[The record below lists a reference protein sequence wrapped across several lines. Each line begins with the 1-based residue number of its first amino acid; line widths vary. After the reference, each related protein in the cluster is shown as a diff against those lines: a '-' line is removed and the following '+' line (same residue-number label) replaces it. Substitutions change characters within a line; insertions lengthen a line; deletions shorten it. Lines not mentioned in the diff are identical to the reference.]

1 MGVKKVARLDGRA
14 AVVTGAADGIGE
26 ASARLFVEEGARVV
40 IADIDDERG
49 LAVARS
55 LGRQAAYLHTDVTRE
70 ADIKAAIDLAVREFG
85 RLDCLMNNAGGAG
98 AFAPIQDIP
107 VEAFDRT
114 VAQILRA
121 AFIGIKYAAPVMK
134 ARGSGSIINMASVAG
149 GRTGDSDHSYAVAK
163 AGVIQLT
170 RMAAM
175 ELGESNIRVN
185 CISPG
190 FVITGAFQ
198 KAAGMTREAY
208 ALRVPRLKEH
218 FAAFQPIRRACLPED
233 VARAAL
239 WLAGDDSG
247 FVNGANLAVDGGLSN
262 GKTWTQCLS
271 DMGQI
276 GTVLLG

>member
-1 MGVKKVARLDGRA
+1 MARLDGKVA
-14 AVVTGAADGIGE
+14 LITGAADGIGE
-26 ASARLFVEEGARVV
+26 AAARLFAQEGARVL
-40 IADIDDERG
+40 IADIDDETGRQVARG
-49 LAVARS
+49 L
-55 LGRQAAYLHTDVTRE
+55 GRPAAYVHADVRLE
-70 ADIKAAIDLAVREFG
+70 ADIRAALEAAVRQFG

-98 AFAPIQDIP
+98 VFAPIQDIP
-107 VEAFDRT
+107 VEDFDRT

-134 ARGSGSIINMASVAG
+134 AQGSGSIINMASVAG
-149 GRTGDSDHSYAVAK
+149 SRTGDSDHSYAAAK
-163 AGVIQLT
+163 AGVIHLT
-170 RMAAM
+170 RTAAM

-198 KAAGMTREAY
+198 KAAGLSREAY
-208 ALRVPRLKEH
+208 APRVPRLAEH
-218 FAAFQPIRRACLPED
+218 FATLQPLRRACLPED
-233 VARAAL
+233 IARAAL

-247 FVNGANLAVDGGLSN
+247 FVNGANLVVDGGRSN
-262 GKTWTQCLS
+262 GRTWTQCLA

>member
-1 MGVKKVARLDGRA
+1 MARLDGRV
-14 AVVTGAADGIGE
+14 AVITGAADGIGL
-26 ASARLFVEEGARVV
+26 ASAQLFVEEGARVV
-40 IADIDDERG
+40 MADIDDDRG
-49 LAVARS
+49 RAAALD
-55 LGRQAAYLHTDVTRE
+55 LGRQAAYVHADVTRE
-70 ADIKAAIDLAVREFG
+70 ADIKAALDLAVREFG
-85 RLDCLMNNAGGAG
+85 GLDCLMSNAGGAG
-98 AFAPIQDIP
+98 VFAPIQDIP

-134 ARGSGSIINMASVAG
+134 ARGRGSIINMASVAG
-149 GRTGDSDHSYAVAK
+149 FRTGDSDHSYAVAK

-190 FVITGAFQ
+190 FVVTGAFQ

-208 ALRVPRLKEH
+208 ALRVPQLREH
-218 FAAFQPIRRACLPED
+218 FASFQPIPRACLPGD
-233 VARAAL
+233 IARAAL
-239 WLAGDDSG
+239 WLAGDESG
-247 FVNGANLAVDGGLSN
+247 FVNGANLAVDGGRSN

-271 DMGQI
+271 DMGRI

>member
-1 MGVKKVARLDGRA
+1 VNKVAKLHGKVA
-14 AVVTGAADGIGE
+14 IITGAADGIGE
-26 ASARLFVEEGARVV
+26 ASARLFIQEGACV
-40 IADIDDERG
+40 ILADIDDEKGR
-49 LAVARS
+49 AVVRE
-55 LGRQAAYLHTDVTRE
+55 LGRNAVYAHVDVTRE

-85 RLDCLMNNAGGAG
+85 RLDCMYNNAGGAG
-98 AFAPIQDIP
+98 MFAPIQDIP
-107 VEAFDRT
+107 VDVFDQT
-114 VAQILRA
+114 IALLLRA
-121 AFIGIKYAAPVMK
+121 AFVGIKYAAPIMK
-134 ARGSGSIINMASVAG
+134 AQGAGTIINMASVAG
-149 GRTGDSDHSYAVAK
+149 FRTGDSDHSYAVAK
-163 AGVIQLT
+163 AGIIQLT

-208 ALRVPRLKEH
+208 AQRIPRLKDH
-218 FAAFQPIRRACLPED
+218 FATYQSIRRAGIPED

-239 WLAGDDSG
+239 WLASDDSS
-247 FVNGANLAVDGGLSN
+247 FVNGANLVVDGGLSN
-262 GKTWTQCLS
+262 GKTWSQCLA